1 MSERP
6 EVIARFLRDSGW
18 PEARRA
24 PLAADASFRRYERLT
39 EGDRQALMMDAPP
52 PHEDVRPFV
61 KIARHLGGLGYSAPG
76 ILAEDIEAGLLLL
89 EDFGDDTFTRLL
101 ASGADEIEIYRLATD
116 LLIDLH
122 RLPPAVAVP
131 PGLPLY
137 DDEKLIDEAALLTEW
152 YVAAV
157 FGRPLPDGTAQEYRD
172 LWRFA
177 LRAARQVP
185 ESLVLRDFHVDNLMR
200 LSGRDGIKAC
210 GLLDFQDAVRGPV
223 TYDFVSLIEDARRD
237 IAGDIVT
244 EMRERYLEAFPALD
258 HGAFDASVAVLGAQ
272 RHAKVI
278 GIFTRLCWRD
288 GKPVYLDH
296 VPRVWRLLER
306 ACEHPA
312 LSAIRHWL
320 DAHIPPEARLIPPR
334 PS

>member
-6 EVIARFLRDSGW
+6 EIIAGFLRHSGW
-18 PEARRA
+18 REATRV

-39 EGDRQALMMDAPP
+39 DGARQALMMDAPP
-52 PHEDVRPFV
+52 PQEDVRPYV
-61 KIARHLGGLGYSAPG
+61 TIARHLCDLGYSAPRV
-76 ILAEDIEAGLLLL
+76 LAEDIEAGLLLL

-101 ASGADEIEIYRLATD
+101 ASGADEIELYRLATD

-122 RLPPAVAVP
+122 RRPVEAAVP
-131 PGLPLY
+131 PGLPAY
-137 DDEKLIDEAALLTEW
+137 DDEKLIDEAALLIEW

-157 FGRPLPDGTAQEYRD
+157 HGGPLPDGTAQEYRD

-177 LRAARQVP
+177 LRTARQVP
-185 ESLVLRDFHVDNLMR
+185 DSLVLRDYHVDNLMR
-200 LSGRDGIKAC
+200 LPGRDGIKAC

-237 IAGDIVT
+237 IVGDIVA
-244 EMRERYLEAFPALD
+244 EMRGRYLEAFPALD
-258 HGAFDASVAVLGAQ
+258 RDAFDGSVAVLGAQ

-278 GIFTRLCWRD
+278 GIFIRLCRRD

-296 VPRVWRLLER
+296 ISRVWRLLER
-306 ACEHPA
+306 SCEHPA
-312 LSAIRHWL
+312 LGAIRHWL
-320 DAHIPPEARLIPPR
+320 DAHIPPETRVIPPM